1 MREPPPFQHV
11 DPARLSLP
19 ELIGLHEALGR
30 WLEDALNASAADA
43 PDDDLYARVYR
54 VTAELST
61 ERVLRQQGE
70 LRGRG

>member
-1 MREPPPFQHV
+1 MREPPPFGNV

-19 ELIGLHEALGR
+19 ELTALHEALGR
-30 WLEDALNASAADA
+30 WLEDALSAPSADA
-43 PDDDLYARVYR
+43 PDDDLYARVYE
-54 VTAELST
+54 AAAKLSK